1 MIEIVSLRHEWPEK
15 AGFFID
21 RPVGYPKYTFLHF
34 NNSVEILVDGAMVT
48 TEPHACIIYNIGT
61 PQYFISPM
69 PLTHDWMHFGGEA
82 EPLFAA
88 YGLAVDTLYY
98 PSSPAF
104 ITDII
109 SEMENEYFSHHPQW
123 EQLLSLKTEE
133 LFLKLSR
140 ACRKKF
146 VISVNSST
154 EGRFYNLRNTI
165 FSDLS
170 HQWTIGEMASMV
182 GLSESRFAG
191 LYKNFYGISPIND
204 LIRAR
209 VNAAVNA
216 LENTGK
222 SISEIAESLGY
233 NNLPHFI
240 RQFHSIVGMS
250 PASYR
255 KDQHDKRRMQLTDLN
270 RTVPKDIR

>member
-1 MIEIVSLRHEWPEK
+1 
-15 AGFFID
+15 
-21 RPVGYPKYTFLHF
+21 
-34 NNSVEILVDGAMVT
+34 
-48 TEPHACIIYNIGT
+48 
-61 PQYFISPM
+61 
-69 PLTHDWMHFGGEA
+69 
-82 EPLFAA
+82 
-88 YGLAVDTLYY
+88 
-98 PSSPAF
+98 
-104 ITDII
+104 
-109 SEMENEYFSHHPQW
+109 
-123 EQLLSLKTEE
+123 
-133 LFLKLSR
+133 
-140 ACRKKF
+140 
-146 VISVNSST
+146 
-154 EGRFYNLRNTI
+154 
-165 FSDLS
+165 
-170 HQWTIGEMASMV
+170 MV

-255 KDQHDKRRMQLTDLN
+255 KDHLDSRINQKNQYVILSTNAGFCFIIYL
-270 RTVPKDIR
+270 

>member
-1 MIEIVSLRHEWPEK
+1 M
-15 AGFFID
+15 AGKSRIFID

-82 EPLFAA
+82 APLFAA

-233 NNLPHFI
+233 DNLPHFI